1 MAFLELH
8 RKKWEPV
15 KLGPADT
22 TILSIALLAAAIVR
36 ALDYSTGSD
45 AIGAPGLAGIEEAFP
60 LWAWSAALL
69 GGCAVLASGM
79 IARRHLQVFLGHSLF
94 AVIYTGLF
102 VGGSADHFSID
113 RLDGIRSAVSLAV
126 PATYST
132 IVAIRMGVKPV
143 DCWRS

>member
-8 RKKWEPV
+8 RKKWEPA

-45 AIGAPGLAGIEEAFP
+45 AIGAPGGPGSPVVE

-79 IARRHLQVFLGHSLF
+79 IARWHLPVFLGHSLF

-143 DCWRS
+143 DYWRS